1 MSSNCILQKLP
12 VLEEVV
18 GDTVGEDGV
27 GPERTV
33 LVGNVGMLLS
43 VSHGGTVGT
52 ELFSTVAGLDSR
64 LARGGL
70 WEGVRTCGIN

>member
-1 MSSNCILQKLP
+1 MSSDCTFQKLP

-18 GDTVGEDGV
+18 GDTVVEDGV
-27 GPERTV
+27 SPGRTA
-33 LVGNVGMLLS
+33 LVGNGGVLLS

-70 WEGVRTCGIN
+70 

>member
-18 GDTVGEDGV
+18 GDTVVEGGV
-27 GPERTV
+27 SPGRTV
-33 LVGNVGMLLS
+33 LVGNVGVLLS
-43 VSHGGTVGT
+43 VSNGGTVGT
-52 ELFSTVAGLDSR
+52 ELLSTMAGLDSR

-70 WEGVRTCGIN
+70 WEGVRT